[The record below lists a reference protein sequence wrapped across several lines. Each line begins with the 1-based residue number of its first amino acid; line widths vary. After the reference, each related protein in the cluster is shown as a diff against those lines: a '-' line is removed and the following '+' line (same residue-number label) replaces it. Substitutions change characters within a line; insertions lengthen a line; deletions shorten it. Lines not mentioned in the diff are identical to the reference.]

1 MLGMTRGLVLH
12 NAMQLSIP
20 FWVAAFALFKMPD
33 LDFYFAGAAAV
44 IGSLF
49 PDVDHFS
56 MWGRVKHRGFFDFI
70 KFCVKADRY
79 RKAFL
84 PFHNY
89 IAMFVVAIAAA
100 IFSLVNVYATIFF
113 AAFFVHLMFDFV
125 ADLYLI
131 KQHTHWKLRNWFDAN
146 NSGFSA
152 AQQVQ
157 QGNKQ
162 KHHSR
167 KPRRRR

>member
-1 MLGMTRGLVLH
+1 MLGMTRGLILH

-20 FWVAAFALFKMPD
+20 FWVAALALYNFPR
-33 LDFYFAGAAAV
+33 LDFYLVGSAAV

-49 PDVDHFS
+49 PDLDHFS
-56 MWGRVKHRGFFDFI
+56 MWRKVDHKKGFFNFV
-70 KFCVKADRY
+70 KYCVQADRY

-89 IAMFVVAIAAA
+89 VAMLVVTVAAA
-100 IFSLVNVYATIFF
+100 LFALVNTYIAIFF
-113 AAFFVHLMFDFV
+113 AAFLAHLLFDFI

-131 KQHTHWKLRNWFDAN
+131 KQHTHWKLRNWFDGN
-146 NSGFSA
+146 NSGLPIT
-152 AQQVQ
+152 QQVQ

-162 KHHSR
+162 KHNS
-167 KPRRRR
+167 